1 MSRSSRTLRFF
12 VSFAATMLAI
22 PASAQPDT
30 YPNKPIKLVVPFA
43 AGGPADVVAREV
55 GLALGKE
62 LGQTLVVDNLGGG
75 AGLPALNAVTR
86 ANPDGYSLL
95 FAASGNVVV
104 QPLLLKSVGEAA
116 KRLAP
121 VGMVTTSPHVLVVSA
136 KLPVNSVKDLISYAR
151 ANPGKVNFG
160 SAGVGGLAHLGMEQ
174 FKSAAKIDI
183 NHVPYKG
190 TSLVVN
196 DLVSGEI
203 QALFS
208 SFPSLKGMIDK
219 GTIRAIGITAPS
231 TSPSLKNIPV
241 IASSGLPG
249 FQYTTWYGVY
259 TTAGTPS
266 NVIDR
271 LNAAL
276 VKISNDKALRD
287 RLDSQGVD
295 LHVTSAKELGEQAR
309 KETSQWDKIIRSAH
323 ITLE

>member
-1 MSRSSRTLRFF
+1 MSRSSRALHFF

-22 PASAQPDT
+22 PASAQTDT

-75 AGLPALNAVTR
+75 AGLPALNAVSR

-116 KRLAP
+116 KRLTP
-121 VGMVTTSPHVLVVSA
+121 VGMVTASPHVLVVSA

-249 FQYTTWYGVY
+249 FQYTTWYGIY

-309 KETSQWDKIIRSAH
+309 KETSQWDKIIKSAH